1 MEVMRLASLYSGGK
15 DSTYSIFNVK
25 QMGHDVS
32 CLITMHPWAD
42 DSLLFHYP
50 NLCLTKYLADAMQIP
65 LIEFIINGRSKEA
78 EVDALEK
85 AIIQARSIYDIQ
97 GIVHGGI
104 SSKFQKDIFERI
116 CSKNQLESVAPLWK
130 VQPIQYMYRLLD
142 NNFNIK
148 IVGVSAMGLDRHW
161 LGRSL
166 DKVSI
171 GELEYFSKKF
181 GFNFTFEG
189 GEAETLVVDCP
200 IFRKKLDIKKATTL
214 WDGQRGIF
222 EILEVELI
230 SK

>member
-1 MEVMRLASLYSGGK
+1 MRLASLYSGGK
-15 DSTYSIFNVK
+15 DSTYSIFKVK

-32 CLITMHPWAD
+32 CLITMHPATD

-65 LIEFIINGRSKEA
+65 AIEFTINGSSKES
-78 EVDALEK
+78 EFDALEK
-85 AIIQARSIYDIQ
+85 AIIRAKSIYDIQ

-104 SSKFQKDIFERI
+104 SSKFQKVIFERI
-116 CSKNQLESVAPLWK
+116 CSKNQLVSVAPLWN
-130 VQPIQYMYRLLD
+130 VDPSHYMYKLVD

-166 DKVSI
+166 DKILI
-171 GELEYFSKKF
+171 GQLEYFSKKF
-181 GFNFTFEG
+181 GFNLTFEG

-200 IFRKKLDIKKATTL
+200 IFSKRLDIRKANTR

>member
-50 NLCLTKYLADAMQIP
+50 NLRLTKYLADAMQIP
-65 LIEFIINGRSKEA
+65 LIEFVINGPSKEA
-78 EVDALEK
+78 ELDALEK

-130 VQPIQYMYRLLD
+130 VQPSQYMYRLLD

-171 GELEYFSKKF
+171 GELEYFSNKF

-200 IFRKKLDIKKATTL
+200 IFRKKLDIKKANTL

>member
-1 MEVMRLASLYSGGK
+1 MRLASLYSGGK
-15 DSTYSIFNVK
+15 DSTYSIFKVK

-32 CLITMHPWAD
+32 CLITMHPATD

-65 LIEFIINGRSKEA
+65 AIEFTINGSSKES
-78 EVDALEK
+78 EFDALEK
-85 AIIQARSIYDIQ
+85 AIIEAKSIYDIQ

-104 SSKFQKDIFERI
+104 SSKFQKVIFERI
-116 CSKNQLESVAPLWK
+116 CSKNQLVSVAPLWN
-130 VQPIQYMYRLLD
+130 VDPSQYMYKLVD

-166 DKVSI
+166 DKILI
-171 GELEYFSKKF
+171 GQLEYFSKKF
-181 GFNFTFEG
+181 GFNLTFEG

-200 IFRKKLDIKKATTL
+200 IFSKRLDIRKANIR

>member
-25 QMGHDVS
+25 QMGHDVL

-50 NLCLTKYLADAMQIP
+50 NLRLTKYLADAMQIP
-65 LIEFIINGRSKEA
+65 LIEFIINGPSKEA
-78 EVDALEK
+78 ELDALEK

-130 VQPIQYMYRLLD
+130 VQPSQYM
-142 NNFNIK
+142 
-148 IVGVSAMGLDRHW
+148 
-161 LGRSL
+161 
-166 DKVSI
+166 
-171 GELEYFSKKF
+171 
-181 GFNFTFEG
+181 
-189 GEAETLVVDCP
+189 C
-200 IFRKKLDIKKATTL
+200 KL
-214 WDGQRGIF
+214 Q
-222 EILEVELI
+222 
-230 SK
+230 

>member
-1 MEVMRLASLYSGGK
+1 MRLASLYSGGK
-15 DSTYSIFNVK
+15 DSTYSIFKVK

-32 CLITMHPWAD
+32 CLITMHPATD

-65 LIEFIINGRSKEA
+65 TIEFTINGSSKES
-78 EVDALEK
+78 EFDALEK
-85 AIIQARSIYDIQ
+85 AIIRAKSIYDIQ

-104 SSKFQKDIFERI
+104 SSKFQKVIFERI
-116 CSKNQLESVAPLWK
+116 CSKNQLVSVAPLWN
-130 VQPIQYMYRLLD
+130 VDPSQYMYKLVD

-166 DKVSI
+166 DKILI
-171 GELEYFSKKF
+171 GQLEYFSKKF
-181 GFNFTFEG
+181 GFNLTFEG

-200 IFRKKLDIKKATTL
+200 IFSKRLDIRKANTR

>member
-1 MEVMRLASLYSGGK
+1 MRLASLYSGGK
-15 DSTYSIFNVK
+15 DSTYSIFKVK

-32 CLITMHPWAD
+32 CLITMHPATD

-65 LIEFIINGRSKEA
+65 AIEFTINGSSKES
-78 EVDALEK
+78 EFDALEK
-85 AIIQARSIYDIQ
+85 AIIQAKSIYDIQ

-104 SSKFQKDIFERI
+104 SSKFQKVIFERI
-116 CSKNQLESVAPLWK
+116 CSKNQLVSVAPLWN
-130 VQPIQYMYRLLD
+130 VDPSQYMYKLVD

-166 DKVSI
+166 DKILI
-171 GELEYFSKKF
+171 GQLEYFSKKF
-181 GFNFTFEG
+181 GFNLTFEG

-200 IFRKKLDIKKATTL
+200 IFSKRLDIRKANIR

>member
-1 MEVMRLASLYSGGK
+1 MRLASLYSGGK
-15 DSTYSIFNVK
+15 DSTYSIFKVK

-32 CLITMHPWAD
+32 CLITMHPATD

-65 LIEFIINGRSKEA
+65 AIEFTINGSSKES
-78 EVDALEK
+78 EFDALEK
-85 AIIQARSIYDIQ
+85 AIIQAKSIYDIQ

-104 SSKFQKDIFERI
+104 SSKFQKVIFERI
-116 CSKNQLESVAPLWK
+116 CSKNQLVSVAPLWN
-130 VQPIQYMYRLLD
+130 VDPSQYMYKLVD

-148 IVGVSAMGLDRHW
+148 IVGVSAMGLDQHW

-166 DKVSI
+166 DKILI
-171 GELEYFSKKF
+171 GQLEYFSKKF
-181 GFNFTFEG
+181 GFNLTFEG

-200 IFRKKLDIKKATTL
+200 IFSKRLDIRKANIR

>member
-1 MEVMRLASLYSGGK
+1 
-15 DSTYSIFNVK
+15 
-25 QMGHDVS
+25 
-32 CLITMHPWAD
+32 MHPATD

-65 LIEFIINGRSKEA
+65 AIEFTINGSSKES
-78 EVDALEK
+78 EFDALEK
-85 AIIQARSIYDIQ
+85 AIIQAKSIYDIQ

-104 SSKFQKDIFERI
+104 SSKFQKVIFERI
-116 CSKNQLESVAPLWK
+116 CSKNQLVSVAPLWN
-130 VQPIQYMYRLLD
+130 VDPSQYMYKLVD

-148 IVGVSAMGLDRHW
+148 IVGVSAMGLDQHW

-166 DKVSI
+166 DKILI
-171 GELEYFSKKF
+171 GQLEYFSKKF
-181 GFNFTFEG
+181 GFNLTFEG

-200 IFRKKLDIKKATTL
+200 IFSKRLDIRKANIR

>member
-15 DSTYSIFNVK
+15 DSTCSIFKVK

-32 CLITMHPWAD
+32 CLITMHPGTD
-42 DSLLFHYP
+42 ESLLFHYP
-50 NLCLTKYLADAMQIP
+50 NLFLTKYLADTMQIP
-65 LIEFIINGRSKEA
+65 QIEFTINGPSKES
-78 EVDALEK
+78 EFDALEK
-85 AIIQARSIYDIQ
+85 AIIQAKSNYDIQ

-104 SSKFQKDIFERI
+104 SSKFQKEIFERI
-116 CSKNQLESVAPLWK
+116 CSKNQLESVAPLWN
-130 VQPIQYMYRLLD
+130 VHPSQYMYTLLD

-148 IVGVSAMGLDRHW
+148 IVSVSAMGL
-161 LGRSL
+161 GQ
-166 DKVSI
+166 
-171 GELEYFSKKF
+171 LEYFSKKF
-181 GFNFTFEG
+181 GFNLTFEG

-200 IFRKKLDIKKATTL
+200 IFRKKLDIKKANTL

>member
-1 MEVMRLASLYSGGK
+1 MRLASLYSGGK
-15 DSTYSIFNVK
+15 DSTYSIFKVK

-32 CLITMHPWAD
+32 CLITMHPATD

-65 LIEFIINGRSKEA
+65 AIEFTINGSSKES
-78 EVDALEK
+78 EFDALEK
-85 AIIQARSIYDIQ
+85 AIIQAKSIYDIQ

-104 SSKFQKDIFERI
+104 SSKFQKVIFEKI
-116 CSKNQLESVAPLWK
+116 CSKNQLVSVAPLWN
-130 VQPIQYMYRLLD
+130 VDPSQYMYKLVD

-166 DKVSI
+166 DKILI
-171 GELEYFSKKF
+171 GQLEYFSKKF
-181 GFNFTFEG
+181 GFNLTFEG

-200 IFRKKLDIKKATTL
+200 IFSKRLDIRKANIR